1 MYTFLALLSVL
12 IALFVVAKVYT
23 KEGFVG
29 FPPLNTDSKP
39 KIPDNIPTPVN
50 DAVINPEIASDLPG
64 GLPTAPYQQIG
75 RNLPT
80 PYADPSLVKT
90 TRQRILNVLE
100 SLKGFLAFQATEIE
114 DRSDPSIQLPL
125 QMARGDFQRLQ
136 SEANVL
142 QRNPG
147 LTPHMTAMDIA
158 QIEDNVAYL
167 QVEAEMVG
175 VNRPY
180 QSSVHDAD
188 LEEGFKNGGDSS
200 LEAGLPGRHASAN
213 AERLPTD
220 KTPASLSELI
230 DFSTRIQ
237 SAITSLSA
245 SGTTDP
251 IVQARIGNLTAMMA
265 DVDAVISKIQSGVFL
280 SNQVPILKSDVEK
293 ALPALGNMSS
303 PLPAIL
309 RNLAHNSGQKG
320 GADVLNTIMR
330 YAEKIFSKA
339 DNGFH
344 FSVNYDVQ
352 KGSMDGDMDVRRDG
366 YEDRGKNPYQS
377 SVGETG
383 FPSMRD
389 LDQVADSPEMN
400 RIRAPEDT
408 TDPWSR
414 DPRAEGRPS
423 MPFDWRRRS
432 NDIMGQIR
440 TREMNPADFGAMP
453 MDAVVSNDFSWKGYT
468 KMICTRLM
476 ATQQNKMD
484 EMCGCPPQDWAGWG
498 GHQV

>member
-1 MYTFLALLSVL
+1 MYAFLGLLSVL
-12 IALFVVAKVYT
+12 IVLFIVAKAYA

-29 FPPLNTDSKP
+29 FVPLNTDSKP

-50 DAVINPEIASDLPG
+50 DAVINPAMASDLPG
-64 GLPTAPYQQIG
+64 SLPTAPYQQIG

-125 QMARGDFQRLQ
+125 QTVRGDFQRLE

-158 QIEDNVAYL
+158 QIEDNLAYL

-188 LEEGFKNGGDSS
+188 LEEGFESGDSS
-200 LEAGLPGRHASAN
+200 LKAGLSGRHAAAN
-213 AERLPTD
+213 AEHLPAD
-220 KTPASLSELI
+220 KTPATLAELI

-237 SAITSLSA
+237 AAITSLSS

-251 IVQARIGNLTAMMA
+251 VVQARIGNLTAMMA
-265 DVDAVISKIQSGVFL
+265 DVDAVIGKIQSGVFL
-280 SNQVPILKSDVEK
+280 SNQVPILHSDIEK
-293 ALPALGNMSS
+293 ALPVLSKLSS

-309 RNLAHNSGQKG
+309 RNLAKNSGQG
-320 GADVLNTIMR
+320 GQADILNTIVR

-352 KGSMDGDMDVRRDG
+352 KGSVDGNMDVSNRDG
-366 YEDRGKNPYQS
+366 YANPNPYRS
-377 SVGETG
+377 SLWDTG
-383 FPSMRD
+383 FPSDRD
-389 LDQVADSPEMN
+389 LDQVAESPELN

-408 TDPWSR
+408 SDMWSR

-432 NDIMGQIR
+432 NAIIEQIR
-440 TREMNPADFGAMP
+440 KREMNPVDFGAMP
-453 MDAVVSNDFSWKGYT
+453 ADAVVSNDFGWKGYT

-476 ATQQNKMD
+476 ATEQNKMD
-484 EMCGCPPQDWAGWG
+484 EMCGCPPQDWNGWG
-498 GHQV
+498 TSR

>member
-1 MYTFLALLSVL
+1 MYTFLALLTVL
-12 IALFVVAKVYT
+12 ITLFVVAKVYA

-29 FPPLNTDSKP
+29 YVPLNTDSKP

-50 DAVINPEIASDLPG
+50 DAVINPEMASSLPG

-158 QIEDNVAYL
+158 QIEDNLAYL

-188 LEEGFKNGGDSS
+188 LEEGFQSG
-200 LEAGLPGRHASAN
+200 
-213 AERLPTD
+213 D

-237 SAITSLSA
+237 SAIISLSS

-251 IVQARIGNLTAMMA
+251 VVQARIGNLTAMMA
-265 DVDAVISKIQSGVFL
+265 DVDAVIGKIQSGVYL
-280 SNQVPILKSDVEK
+280 SNQVPILKTDVEK
-293 ALPALGNMSS
+293 ALPVLGNMSS

-309 RNLAHNSGQKG
+309 RNLANNSGQG
-320 GADVLNTIMR
+320 GAADVLNTIVR

-344 FSVNYDVQ
+344 FSVNYDIQ

-366 YEDRGKNPYQS
+366 YKNQNPYTS
-377 SVGETG
+377 RVGETG

-400 RIRAPEDT
+400 GIRAPEDT
-408 TDPWSR
+408 SDPWSR

-432 NDIMGQIR
+432 NDIIGQIR
-440 TREMNPADFGAMP
+440 KREMNPMDFGAMP

-476 ATQQNKMD
+476 SAEQNKMD
-484 EMCGCPPQDWAGWG
+484 EMCGCPPQDWSGWG
-498 GHQV
+498 TSR

>member
-1 MYTFLALLSVL
+1 MYAFLALLTVL
-12 IALFVVAKVYT
+12 VALFVVAKAYT

-29 FPPLNTDSKP
+29 FVPLNTDSKP
-39 KIPDNIPTPVN
+39 IIPDNIPTPVN
-50 DAVINPEIASDLPG
+50 DDIINPEMASNLPG

-80 PYADPSLVKT
+80 PYAEPRLVRT

-125 QMARGDFQRLQ
+125 QTARGDFQRLVA
-136 SEANVL
+136 EANVL

-158 QIEDNVAYL
+158 QIEDNLAYL

-180 QSSVHDAD
+180 QSSQHDAD
-188 LEEGFKNGGDSS
+188 LEEGFESGD
-200 LEAGLPGRHASAN
+200 R
-213 AERLPTD
+213 
-220 KTPASLSELI
+220 TPATLPELI
-230 DFSTRIQ
+230 NFTSRIQ
-237 SAITSLSA
+237 ATITSLSA

-251 IVQARIGNLTAMMA
+251 NVQARIGNLTAMMA
-265 DVDAVISKIQSGVFL
+265 DVDAVITKIQSGAIL
-280 SNQVPILKSDVEK
+280 SNQVPILRSDIDR
-293 ALPALGNMSS
+293 ALPVLGNMSAA
-303 PLPAIL
+303 LPSIL
-309 RNLAHNSGQKG
+309 RNLAHNAGQG
-320 GADVLNTIMR
+320 GNADILNTLVR

-339 DNGFH
+339 DNGFS
-344 FSVNYDVQ
+344 FSVDYDVK
-352 KGSMDGDMDVRRDG
+352 KGAIDGDMDLSHRRDG
-366 YEDRGKNPYQS
+366 YENQSPYTT

-389 LDQVADSPEMN
+389 LDQVAESPEMN
-400 RIRAPEDT
+400 RIRAPKDT

-432 NDIMGQIR
+432 NAIIEQIR
-440 TREMNPADFGAMP
+440 KREMNPVDFGAMP
-453 MDAVVSNDFSWKGYT
+453 MDAVVSDDFGWKGYT

-476 ATQQNKMD
+476 SVEQNKMD
-484 EMCGCPPQDWAGWG
+484 EMCGCPPQDWSGWG

>member
-1 MYTFLALLSVL
+1 MYAFLGLLSVL
-12 IALFVVAKVYT
+12 IALFLVAKVYA

-29 FPPLNTDSKP
+29 FVPLNTDSRP

-50 DAVINPEIASDLPG
+50 DAVINPAMASDLPG
-64 GLPTAPYQQIG
+64 SLPTAPYQQIG

-125 QMARGDFQRLQ
+125 QMARGDFQRLE

-158 QIEDNVAYL
+158 QIEDNLAYL

-180 QSSVHDAD
+180 QSSQHDAD
-188 LEEGFKNGGDSS
+188 LEEGFESG
-200 LEAGLPGRHASAN
+200 P
-213 AERLPTD
+213 D
-220 KTPASLSELI
+220 KTPATLPELI

-237 SAITSLSA
+237 AAIISLSS

-251 IVQARIGNLTAMMA
+251 VVQARIGNLTAMMA

-280 SNQVPILKSDVEK
+280 SSQVPILRSDIEK
-293 ALPALGNMSS
+293 ALPALSNMSS

-309 RNLAHNSGQKG
+309 RNLANQSGQG
-320 GADVLNTIMR
+320 GQADILNTIVR

-339 DNGFH
+339 ENGFH

-352 KGSMDGDMDVRRDG
+352 KGSMDGDMDVSDRNG
-366 YEDRGKNPYQS
+366 YANPNPYQS
-377 SVGETG
+377 SLWETG
-383 FPSMRD
+383 FPSDRD
-389 LDQVADSPEMN
+389 LDQVAESPDLN

-408 TDPWSR
+408 SDMWSR

-432 NDIMGQIR
+432 NAIIEQIR
-440 TREMNPADFGAMP
+440 KREMNPADFGAMP
-453 MDAVVSNDFSWKGYT
+453 PDAVVSNDFGWKGYT

-476 ATQQNKMD
+476 ATEQNKMD
-484 EMCGCPPQDWAGWG
+484 EMCGCPPQDWNGWG

>member
-12 IALFVVAKVYT
+12 IALFVVAKVYA

-39 KIPDNIPTPVN
+39 IIPDTIPPPVN
-50 DAVINPEIASDLPG
+50 DAVINPKMASDLPG
-64 GLPTAPYQQIG
+64 GLPTAPYEQIG

-80 PYADPSLVKT
+80 PYAEPRLVKT

-125 QMARGDFQRLQ
+125 QTARGDFQRLQ

-188 LEEGFKNGGDSS
+188 LEEGFKNGGD
-200 LEAGLPGRHASAN
+200 
-213 AERLPTD
+213 

-237 SAITSLSA
+237 SAISSLSA

-251 IVQARIGNLTAMMA
+251 IVQARIGNLTGMMA
-265 DVDAVISKIQSGVFL
+265 DVDAVITKIQSGVIL
-280 SNQVPILKSDVEK
+280 SNQVPILKTDIDK
-293 ALPALGNMSS
+293 ALPVLGNMSS
-303 PLPAIL
+303 PLPSIL
-309 RNLAHNSGQKG
+309 RNLAHNSGQG
-320 GADVLNTIMR
+320 GSADVLNTIMR

-344 FSVNYDVQ
+344 FSVNYDIQ

-366 YEDRGKNPYQS
+366 YENQS
-377 SVGETG
+377 SLWNTG

-400 RIRAPEDT
+400 RIRAPQDT

-432 NDIMGQIR
+432 NDIIGQIR
-440 TREMNPADFGAMP
+440 KREMNPADFGAMP

-476 ATQQNKMD
+476 AAQQNKMD
-484 EMCGCPPQDWAGWG
+484 EMCGCPPQDWNGWG

>member
-12 IALFVVAKVYT
+12 IALFVVAKVYA

-39 KIPDNIPTPVN
+39 IIPDNIPLPVD
-50 DAVINPEIASDLPG
+50 DAVINPEMASDLPG
-64 GLPTAPYQQIG
+64 GLPTAPYEQIG

-80 PYADPSLVKT
+80 PYAEPRLVKT

-125 QMARGDFQRLQ
+125 QTARGDFQRLQ

-188 LEEGFKNGGDSS
+188 LEGFKDGG
-200 LEAGLPGRHASAN
+200 
-213 AERLPTD
+213 D

-265 DVDAVISKIQSGVFL
+265 DVDAVIGKIQSGVIL
-280 SNQVPILKSDVEK
+280 SNQVPILKTDVDK
-293 ALPALGNMSS
+293 ALPVLGNMSS

-309 RNLAHNSGQKG
+309 RNLAHNAGQG
-320 GADVLNTIMR
+320 GSADVLNTIMR

-352 KGSMDGDMDVRRDG
+352 KGSMDGDMDVQRDG
-366 YEDRGKNPYQS
+366 YENQS
-377 SVGETG
+377 SLWNTG
-383 FPSMRD
+383 FPSARD

-400 RIRAPEDT
+400 RIRAPQNT

-432 NDIMGQIR
+432 NDIIGQIR
-440 TREMNPADFGAMP
+440 KREMNPADFGAMP

-484 EMCGCPPQDWAGWG
+484 EMCGCPPQDWNGWG
-498 GHQV
+498 TSR

>member
-1 MYTFLALLSVL
+1 MYTFLGLLSIL
-12 IALFVVAKVYT
+12 IALFVVAKVYA

-29 FPPLNTDSKP
+29 FVPLNTDSKP

-50 DAVINPEIASDLPG
+50 DAVINPKMASDLPG
-64 GLPTAPYQQIG
+64 SLPTAPYQQIG

-125 QMARGDFQRLQ
+125 QTARGDFQRLE

-147 LTPHMTAMDIA
+147 LTPHMTAMEIA
-158 QIEDNVAYL
+158 QIEDNMAYL

-188 LEEGFKNGGDSS
+188 LEEGFESG
-200 LEAGLPGRHASAN
+200 
-213 AERLPTD
+213 D
-220 KTPASLSELI
+220 KTPATLPELL

-237 SAITSLSA
+237 AAIQSLSS

-265 DVDAVISKIQSGVFL
+265 DVDAVISKIQSGAFL
-280 SNQVPILKSDVEK
+280 STQVPILRSDIEK
-293 ALPALGNMSS
+293 ALPALSKVSS

-309 RNLAHNSGQKG
+309 RNLANNSGQG
-320 GADVLNTIMR
+320 GQGDVLNTLVR

-339 DNGFH
+339 ENGFH

-352 KGSMDGDMDVRRDG
+352 KGSVGGDMGVGQNSNR
-366 YEDRGKNPYQS
+366 S
-377 SVGETG
+377 SLWETG
-383 FPSMRD
+383 FPSDRD
-389 LDQVADSPEMN
+389 LDQVAESPELN
-400 RIRAPEDT
+400 RIRAPQNT
-408 TDPWSR
+408 SDPWSQ

-423 MPFDWRRRS
+423 MPFDWRSRS
-432 NDIMGQIR
+432 NAIIEQIQK
-440 TREMNPADFGAMP
+440 REMNPTDFGAMP
-453 MDAVVSNDFSWKGYT
+453 RDAVVSNDFGWKGYA

-476 ATQQNKMD
+476 TTQQNKMD

-498 GHQV
+498 TSR

>member
-1 MYTFLALLSVL
+1 MYAFLGLLSVL
-12 IALFVVAKVYT
+12 IVLFLVAKTYA

-29 FPPLNTDSKP
+29 FVPLNTDSKP

-50 DAVINPEIASDLPG
+50 DAVINPAMASDLPG
-64 GLPTAPYQQIG
+64 SLPTAPYQQIG

-125 QMARGDFQRLQ
+125 QMARGDFQRLE

-158 QIEDNVAYL
+158 QIEDNLAYL

-188 LEEGFKNGGDSS
+188 LEEGFESGDSS
-200 LEAGLPGRHASAN
+200 LKAGLSGRHASAN
-213 AERLPTD
+213 AEHLPAD
-220 KTPASLSELI
+220 KTPATLPELI

-237 SAITSLSA
+237 SAIISLSS

-251 IVQARIGNLTAMMA
+251 VVQARIGNLTAMMA
-265 DVDAVISKIQSGVFL
+265 DVDAVISKIQSGAFL
-280 SNQVPILKSDVEK
+280 SNQVPILRSDIEK
-293 ALPALGNMSS
+293 ALPVLSKLSS

-309 RNLAHNSGQKG
+309 RNLANQSGHGQ
-320 GADVLNTIMR
+320 ADILNTIVR

-352 KGSMDGDMDVRRDG
+352 KGSMGGDMDVRDRDG
-366 YEDRGKNPYQS
+366 YQGQNPYQS
-377 SVGETG
+377 SLWDTG
-383 FPSMRD
+383 FPSDRD
-389 LDQVADSPEMN
+389 LDEVAESPELN

-408 TDPWSR
+408 SDMWSR

-432 NDIMGQIR
+432 NAIIEQIR
-440 TREMNPADFGAMP
+440 KREMNPADFGAMP
-453 MDAVVSNDFSWKGYT
+453 QDAVVSNDFGWKGYT

-476 ATQQNKMD
+476 ATDQNKMD

-498 GHQV
+498 TSR